1 MERYSLNHLFRTL
14 GCFLLCVMFT
24 ATAFAQQ
31 KTIKGTVVDVTGE
44 PLIGVNVAVK
54 GTTIGIIT
62 DIDGNYTLEVPSKST
77 IVFSYIGYQAQE
89 VPVGNQSTI
98 NVTLKED
105 TQKLEEVVVVGYG
118 TQKKVTVTGSV
129 ASVSGEELKASPTT
143 NLSNGMVGRMP
154 GVIGFQKSDEP
165 GGGGT
170 TIRVRGTNSL
180 GSNDPLVVIDG
191 IPDRDGGFNR
201 LNPTE
206 IESISVL
213 KDASAAIYGAR
224 AANGVILITTKRG
237 KEGKATVTFNAS
249 GGFSQP
255 TRLPKMANA
264 FEYAT
269 MVNEINPGTWTDEDL
284 RLFQDGSDPWGHPD
298 TDWFDTTIKNAS
310 PMYRADVGVQG
321 GSEKMKY
328 YVNFAANGEDGI
340 YKNSANRYDQYS
352 LRMNLDINTSKYV
365 SFQLGSI
372 ARLENTKYPMKS
384 ASSIFSGIR
393 RGKPTQNAYWP
404 TGEPGPDLERGDNP
418 AVTSTDIAGFDN
430 QKNYYIQNN
439 LSVNIKI
446 PWIEGLTIR
455 GNGSYDKHFY
465 NRKKFENPILLY
477 SWDGVNKN
485 SSGLTAAK
493 RYVDNAQLS
502 REHSD
507 ATSWMVNGLIDYN
520 RTFGQHNLG
529 VTFGIEAQKK
539 DYDFTSAFR
548 QGFISDTKPE
558 LNLGSDV
565 GMKNT
570 GYSLEEA
577 RLNYF
582 GRVSYN
588 YLERYLFEFVWR
600 ADGSYR
606 FPKNKRYGFFP
617 GASVAWRVS
626 EENWWKEN
634 VRFIDY
640 FKLRASISQTG
651 NDALLN
657 SDNEYDRSIQY
668 LNTYGFTEHG
678 VVFGG
683 EESKRLYAVRTPN
696 PNITWEVGTTYNVG
710 LDFKF
715 LQNRLSVETDAF
727 YHKRTNMLI
736 SRNASLSEITGITL
750 PRENIGEMKNRGFD
764 MLVGW
769 NDNIGDVQYNVS
781 LNATYARNKILFWD
795 ETPGAPAWQVS
806 TGLPVSTSLYYVADG
821 IFHNQ
826 AEIDAYPHWEGAQP
840 GDIRFKDINNDGKIN
855 ADDRIRSDKNEEPR
869 FVAGLTLG
877 LNWKNWDLMALFQGA
892 TGGQVYIQ
900 TWSGTI
906 GNFLKEYY
914 DQRWTPDNP
923 TANGPRTYEREDQ
936 YWISNKNTYF
946 LRKGDYLRLKNV
958 ELGYTFSVDALK
970 KAGISKLR
978 IYGDATNLFTL
989 DHVKVADP
997 EARDVNLEA
1006 YPQRRIINFGVQATF
1021 YYLKSYE
1028 NNDKKYMYIGSSR
1041 YYTVNVFLL

>member
-352 LRMNLDINTSKYV
+352 LRM
-365 SFQLGSI
+365 
-372 ARLENTKYPMKS
+372 
-384 ASSIFSGIR
+384 
-393 RGKPTQNAYWP
+393 
-404 TGEPGPDLERGDNP
+404 
-418 AVTSTDIAGFDN
+418 
-430 QKNYYIQNN
+430 
-439 LSVNIKI
+439 
-446 PWIEGLTIR
+446 
-455 GNGSYDKHFY
+455 
-465 NRKKFENPILLY
+465 
-477 SWDGVNKN
+477 
-485 SSGLTAAK
+485 
-493 RYVDNAQLS
+493 
-502 REHSD
+502 
-507 ATSWMVNGLIDYN
+507 
-520 RTFGQHNLG
+520 
-529 VTFGIEAQKK
+529 
-539 DYDFTSAFR
+539 
-548 QGFISDTKPE
+548 
-558 LNLGSDV
+558 
-565 GMKNT
+565 
-570 GYSLEEA
+570 
-577 RLNYF
+577 
-582 GRVSYN
+582 
-588 YLERYLFEFVWR
+588 
-600 ADGSYR
+600 
-606 FPKNKRYGFFP
+606 
-617 GASVAWRVS
+617 
-626 EENWWKEN
+626 
-634 VRFIDY
+634 
-640 FKLRASISQTG
+640 
-651 NDALLN
+651 
-657 SDNEYDRSIQY
+657 
-668 LNTYGFTEHG
+668 
-678 VVFGG
+678 
-683 EESKRLYAVRTPN
+683 
-696 PNITWEVGTTYNVG
+696 
-710 LDFKF
+710 
-715 LQNRLSVETDAF
+715 
-727 YHKRTNMLI
+727 
-736 SRNASLSEITGITL
+736 
-750 PRENIGEMKNRGFD
+750 
-764 MLVGW
+764 
-769 NDNIGDVQYNVS
+769 
-781 LNATYARNKILFWD
+781 
-795 ETPGAPAWQVS
+795 
-806 TGLPVSTSLYYVADG
+806 
-821 IFHNQ
+821 
-826 AEIDAYPHWEGAQP
+826 
-840 GDIRFKDINNDGKIN
+840 
-855 ADDRIRSDKNEEPR
+855 
-869 FVAGLTLG
+869 
-877 LNWKNWDLMALFQGA
+877 
-892 TGGQVYIQ
+892 
-900 TWSGTI
+900 
-906 GNFLKEYY
+906 
-914 DQRWTPDNP
+914 
-923 TANGPRTYEREDQ
+923 
-936 YWISNKNTYF
+936 
-946 LRKGDYLRLKNV
+946 
-958 ELGYTFSVDALK
+958 
-970 KAGISKLR
+970 
-978 IYGDATNLFTL
+978 
-989 DHVKVADP
+989 
-997 EARDVNLEA
+997 
-1006 YPQRRIINFGVQATF
+1006 
-1021 YYLKSYE
+1021 
-1028 NNDKKYMYIGSSR
+1028 
-1041 YYTVNVFLL
+1041 